1 MEGVAR
7 EDGGRWDGAN
17 IGGGGMVLTEE
28 GEGGEDT
35 VVREGK
41 RKSSRGPVAHRIYLF
56 LHGP

>member
-35 VVREGK
+35 VVREK